1 MILPHEVGFTFAS
14 NMFNLTHLRRIK
26 NSQENRKG
34 PVPLFVYVYG
44 GPGSQFV
51 RENSNY
57 LQLFTYLVNK
67 YDVAVA
73 GIDPVGTGYQGVDK
87 MFRLEKLSQKVDQRL
102 SALLCE
108 YKYTVHPFWSNPS
121 PLEVKNWFLVQV
133 NYSLRGN
140 KCNPCLSVH
149 CVSLQDLSQPGW

>member
-34 PVPLFVYVYG
+34 PVPLFIYVYG
-44 GPGSQFV
+44 GPGSQNV
-51 RENSNY
+51 KENSN
-57 LQLFTYLVNK
+57 LLRTFSHLVNK

-133 NYSLRGN
+133 EIQFKG
-140 KCNPCLSVH
+140 
-149 CVSLQDLSQPGW
+149 QQM